1 MPTPQASSPTSPRAA
16 IYARVSTTDQ
26 NCDLQLRELRE
37 FVTRRGW
44 ESAGEFVD
52 AGISGGKAS
61 RPALDRL
68 MSAAARREFDCI
80 LVWKIDRFGRSVL
93 HLSQQLAALTSYGVR
108 FLAVSQAID
117 TDTTNPSSRLMLTI
131 LAGVAE
137 FEREIIRERTVAGVR
152 AAKARG
158 AQLGRPR
165 RVFHRGEVVRLRDE
179 QNMSWRA
186 IAKALAIPVTTA
198 TDAYRR
204 TKMAATKKVSAA
216 RETQP
221 ESAVA

>member
-1 MPTPQASSPTSPRAA
+1 VPTEQNRMRAV

-37 FVTRRGW
+37 YITRRGW
-44 ESAGEFVD
+44 ESAGEYIDTGF
-52 AGISGGKAS
+52 SGSKAS

-68 MSAAARREFDCI
+68 MQDARRRRFDVI
-80 LVWKIDRFGRSVL
+80 LVWKLDRWARSL
-93 HLSQQLAALTSYGVR
+93 AHLVQTVQELSGLGVR
-108 FLAVSQAID
+108 FIATTQNID
-117 TDTTNPSSRLMLTI
+117 TDEANPMARLLMHLM
-131 LAGVAE
+131 AAFAE
-137 FEREIIRERTVAGVR
+137 FERSMIQERTLGGVR

-179 QNMSWRA
+179 QKMSWRA